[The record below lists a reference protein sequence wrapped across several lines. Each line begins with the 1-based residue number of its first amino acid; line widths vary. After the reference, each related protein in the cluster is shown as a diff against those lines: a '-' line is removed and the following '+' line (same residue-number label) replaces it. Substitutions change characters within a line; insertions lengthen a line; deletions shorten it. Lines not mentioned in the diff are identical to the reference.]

1 METDICHAVLVGDEV
16 LFLWDILWEFFL
28 PEQPY
33 TITRLLHLPSFQPRD
48 PPPSFPLE
56 PPQLNLLLNLPLVS
70 QVRNGLQ
77 SHWFIPST
85 QVSVIPLGKKKKR
98 MKQKSFP
105 VQGGERQSKH
115 YVYWRI
121 IGELTLFLEE
131 QKLGDDLQ
139 GGVLG
144 HPIFMAVYRVQVS
157 GNSGEQ
163 GTILLMVRERRQAIN
178 EYQTQV

>member
-85 QVSVIPLGKKKKR
+85 QVSVIPLGKKKKKDEAKIIPSPGR
-98 MKQKSFP
+98 RETKQALCVLKDHRRTDP
-105 VQGGERQSKH
+105 ILRRTKIGGWSTRRSPRSSNI
-115 YVYWRI
+115 YGSLPRTSLW
-121 IGELTLFLEE
+121 E
-131 QKLGDDLQ
+131 QWWTRH
-139 GGVLG
+139 
-144 HPIFMAVYRVQVS
+144 HPSHGQRKET
-157 GNSGEQ
+157 GN
-163 GTILLMVRERRQAIN
+163 
-178 EYQTQV
+178 